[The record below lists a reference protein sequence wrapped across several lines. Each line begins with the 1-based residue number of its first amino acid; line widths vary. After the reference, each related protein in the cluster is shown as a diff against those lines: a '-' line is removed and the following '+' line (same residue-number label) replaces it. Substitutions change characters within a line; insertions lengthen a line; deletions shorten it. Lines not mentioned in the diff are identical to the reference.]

1 MIHENIE
8 FDFYFIRHGESES
21 NVNPGMAIAL
31 GANAPMT
38 DRGHRQAE
46 AAGER
51 LGREG
56 VKFDKIYSSSL
67 TRAVQTTEGVLRAM
81 GIPDAEFEQVDDIIE
96 QQPSPERE
104 KFDKYVMTPDDF
116 IVRAEK
122 GRFFKDP
129 DHETLRSVERRA
141 SNWIEDEII
150 FNPEW
155 YEKPGP
161 HTIAIVSHGGTIRT
175 LFHYIAGIDNRL
187 AMRSDLFNCSISRFR
202 FGKLG
207 WSIGSI
213 NDSSHTLAL
222 CDIARK

>member
-1 MIHENIE
+1 
-8 FDFYFIRHGESES
+8 
-21 NVNPGMAIAL
+21 
-31 GANAPMT
+31 
-38 DRGHRQAE
+38 
-46 AAGER
+46 
-51 LGREG
+51 
-56 VKFDKIYSSSL
+56 
-67 TRAVQTTEGVLRAM
+67 
-81 GIPDAEFEQVDDIIE
+81 
-96 QQPSPERE
+96 
-104 KFDKYVMTPDDF
+104 MTPDDF

-150 FNPEW
+150 FNPAW

-222 CDIARK
+222 GDIARK

>member
-96 QQPSPERE
+96 QQPSP
-104 KFDKYVMTPDDF
+104 
-116 IVRAEK
+116 
-122 GRFFKDP
+122 GRTYP
-129 DHETLRSVERRA
+129 
-141 SNWIEDEII
+141 
-150 FNPEW
+150 
-155 YEKPGP
+155 
-161 HTIAIVSHGGTIRT
+161 
-175 LFHYIAGIDNRL
+175 
-187 AMRSDLFNCSISRFR
+187 
-202 FGKLG
+202 
-207 WSIGSI
+207 
-213 NDSSHTLAL
+213 
-222 CDIARK
+222 